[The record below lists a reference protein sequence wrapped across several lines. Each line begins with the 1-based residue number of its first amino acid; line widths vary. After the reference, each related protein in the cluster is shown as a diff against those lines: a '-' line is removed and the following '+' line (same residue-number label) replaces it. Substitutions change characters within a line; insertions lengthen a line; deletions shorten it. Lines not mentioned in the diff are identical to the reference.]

1 MEELVQRLGP
11 EFERANVLSISEVA
25 HLMKQMKEQEPD
37 ARVLHQG
44 HFEKVLQYVDRFN
57 AFKDYDVTF
66 QVRKLLENFEFPG
79 LQHFDNL
86 EIALLTNLCPEHAE
100 QARALIPS
108 LGRFIASDDLLNK
121 VCDELQKLKRLS
133 SNG

>member
-1 MEELVQRLGP
+1 MQRLGP

-25 HLMKQMKEQEPD
+25 HLMKQMKDQEPD

-66 QVRKLLENFEFPG
+66 QVRKLLENFEFSDG
-79 LQHFDNL
+79 QHFDNL
-86 EIALLTNLCPEHAE
+86 EIALLTNLCPERAE
-100 QARALIPS
+100 EARALIPS
-108 LGRFIASDDLLNK
+108 LERFVFADEQLNN
-121 VCDELQKLKRLS
+121 VCDDLQKLKRLS